1 MRLLSFFL
9 ILFISLAGTRVRAQE
24 KTVVSGVVT
33 AFQNIPLRNVT
44 ITSKKTGET
53 ILTDSLGQFSL
64 KYIAK
69 DNITVL
75 AAGFVKKKIK
85 IKNPDPL
92 KINLQYGRKETSFE
106 DAVMND
112 HISRLNLEEAIKT
125 SPVRGAK
132 DFSIYTSIFELID
145 NEIHNVRVIGGSVL
159 TTKITSLKM
168 SAQVLYVID
177 EVEVSDISGISPL
190 DVASIKYVDGV
201 DATMYGMRGAN
212 GILEITLKK

>member
-1 MRLLSFFL
+1 MRILSFYL
-9 ILFISLAGTRVRAQE
+9 ILILAIAGTKVRAQQS
-24 KTVVSGVVT
+24 TVVSGVVT

-53 ILTDSLGQFSL
+53 ILTDSLGRFTL
-64 KYIAK
+64 NYIAK
-69 DNITVL
+69 DNITVS

-92 KINLQYGRKETSFE
+92 QVRLQYSNKVTSFE

-112 HISRLNLEEAIKT
+112 HISRQILEEAVKSI
-125 SPVRGAK
+125 PGRGTK
-132 DFSIYTSIFELID
+132 DYSIYTSIYELID
-145 NEIHNVRVIGGSVL
+145 NEIHNVRVVDNAVY
-159 TTKITSLKM
+159 TTKITSFKM
-168 SAQVLYVID
+168 SQQVLYVVD

-190 DVASIKYVDGV
+190 EVRSIKYIDGV

-212 GILEITLKK
+212 GIIEITLKK